1 MQPPTTIHNHPQ
13 PPTTIRSNPQPPT
26 TIHNYRQ
33 SSTTTYNHLQPPTTT
48 HKTTQN
54 HPEPPIT
61 THSRPQPPK
70 TIYNYPQPPQKLPS
84 TIHNHPEVT
93 PKNSKLV
100 TNSYVT
106 ALKMLILKQ
115 TLALIVIWNNGIYTC
130 VCVSVCIYFISH
142 YIYYFLVKVI
152 VSFCQH

>member
-1 MQPPTTIHNHPQ
+1 MQPPTTTHDHPQ
-13 PPTTIRSNPQPPT
+13 QSATTHNDPQLPAI
-26 TIHNYRQ
+26 IH
-33 SSTTTYNHLQPPTTT
+33 NHLQPPTTT
-48 HKTTQN
+48 HNYPQN

-61 THSRPQPPK
+61 THSRPQPST

-84 TIHNHPEVT
+84 AIHNHPKVT

-130 VCVSVCIYFISH
+130 VCVRV
-142 YIYYFLVKVI
+142 YILYKSLYLLF
-152 VSFCQH
+152 FG